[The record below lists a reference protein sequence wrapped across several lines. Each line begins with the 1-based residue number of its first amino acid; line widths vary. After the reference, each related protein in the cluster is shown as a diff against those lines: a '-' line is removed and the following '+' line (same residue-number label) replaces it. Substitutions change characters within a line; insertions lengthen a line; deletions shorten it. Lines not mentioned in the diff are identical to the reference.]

1 MGFTFIHRRCF
12 IISREVR
19 DMIIHARGGKSG
31 KRRHRGGARPHRGGA
46 RHAHDHALRYCTSSQ
61 QHRDGRALRYG
72 TSSQQHRD
80 GRDGLQASASSVSGQ
95 ATTTTSA
102 ATSSVRRS
110 DLLPRR
116 RSSNRG
122 RDHRAPALEI
132 GGGRSTSI
140 GRQAM
145 RRRWCREVH
154 ADRRT
159 VL

>member
-1 MGFTFIHRRCF
+1 MPSPETLLGIRILAAAGIGIYLHSQKVLHN
-12 IISREVR
+12 SREVR

-31 KRRHRGGARPHRGGA
+31 VIAA
-46 RHAHDHALRYCTSSQ
+46 AHDHALRYCTSSQ
-61 QHRDGRALRYG
+61 QHRDGR
-72 TSSQQHRD
+72 
-80 GRDGLQASASSVSGQ
+80 DGLQASSSSVSGQ

-116 RSSNRG
+116 RSSNRR